1 MINDKQKS
9 HHIHFHF
16 QVLHMFIFIIC
27 SHSNEKVTAQTF
39 FSYRRNFHFFF
50 FLIEGIFIVFAILL
64 FLYLFFSKLPPF
76 PLQNSRGEE
85 QVLPPSPKG
94 FQQHHPSPSEPFP
107 LLCYL
112 LLGATSTFFS
122 IKKKDEQPR

>member
-27 SHSNEKVTAQTF
+27 GHSNEKVTAQTF
-39 FSYRRNFHFFF
+39 FFIEGIFKLF

-94 FQQHHPSPSEPFP
+94 FQQHHPSPSKPFP

-112 LLGATSTFFS
+112 LLGATSNFFL
-122 IKKKDEQPR
+122 IEKKDEQPR

>member
-1 MINDKQKS
+1 MISKN
-9 HHIHFHF
+9 HITFT
-16 QVLHMFIFIIC
+16 FISKYFTCLYLLFVI
-27 SHSNEKVTAQTF
+27 TAMRKLQLKLF
-39 FSYRRNFHFFF
+39 FVIEGIFKL

-122 IKKKDEQPR
+122 IKKKDEQHR